1 MVLARITLKIVI
13 LIDSRLKGSTCKFST
28 SMNVPY
34 WENVMDVNECKKWA
48 AIRSL
53 VMTVSAFVK
62 QSPFIEERKTVLK
75 EQFTK
80 LN

>member
-1 MVLARITLKIVI
+1 
-13 LIDSRLKGSTCKFST
+13 
-28 SMNVPY
+28 MNVPY